1 MVRNKTQSLTITA
14 IFTGLLLLQ
23 LFVPNVGYLYI
34 LPGLPAITTIPLTV
48 AVYGVL
54 MGPKAGGFFGLTWG
68 ILSLIVA
75 YTQPADPASL
85 LLFQNPLIAIL
96 PRYFA
101 GLFAGVAQ
109 PKHAQGTA
117 WHSALGGLLASALNT
132 LLVIVFASLI
142 FMHNPTA
149 LTSHLGHINQNNPL
163 ILILLLALGVNG
175 ISEAIFTALVT
186 PLITVPLLK
195 YARAHF

>member
-1 MVRNKTQSLTITA
+1 MVHNKTQSLTITA
-14 IFTGLLLLQ
+14 IFTALLLLQ
-23 LFVPNVGYLYI
+23 SFVPNVGYLYI

-96 PRYFA
+96 PRWFA
-101 GLFAGVAQ
+101 GLFAGLFH
-109 PKHAQGTA
+109 PKKAAGTA
-117 WHSALGGLLASALNT
+117 WHSALGGLTASATNT
-132 LLVIVFASLI
+132 LLVILFASLV
-142 FMHNPTA
+142 FMHNPAA
-149 LTSHLGHINQNNPL
+149 LTAHLGHVNQNNPL
-163 ILILLLALGVNG
+163 ILILLVALGVNG
-175 ISEAIFTALVT
+175 IIEAIFTAIVT